1 MLGGEGGTIRELM
14 SVMSLSFSESFGNL
28 ANLFNFGM
36 QGLGMDLINGMM
48 GVAEQG
54 KQMVEKI
61 ISYITQAVQVVVDA
75 WTNREDYLYNFL

>member
-28 ANLFNFGM
+28 ANLFNFDM
-36 QGLGMDLINGMM
+36 QGLGMDLINGVTGMI
-48 GVAEQG
+48 EQG
-54 KQMVEKI
+54 KQMIEQVI
-61 ISYITQAVQVVVDA
+61 QYIAQAVQVVVDA